1 MPRVQNT
8 CKGNREV
15 AERDVEIV
23 KGGSFLLILA
33 TRNAFVLARRST
45 KEILLELGIKV
56 PCQFVM
62 LVVSWELSMQ
72 FSVPFYPLPFLTQ
85 FYYGSVCPST
95 ILEGQQT
102 NEGCLQLFSRFYSFA
117 LASFLR
123 VTRVL
128 IG

>member
-33 TRNAFVLARRST
+33 TRNAFVHARRST

-72 FSVPFYPLPFLTQ
+72 FSVPFYPLSFLTQ

-102 NEGCLQLFSRFYSFA
+102 NEGCLQLFSRSYSFA

-123 VTRVL
+123 VTCVL